1 MTATSRLLSDHG
13 SGEWGISALRR
24 VSVFRGFARGSAL
37 MLAVVGAHPAGAET
51 LAQAVY
57 AAYFG
62 NPTILAQ
69 RAQLRALN
77 ERYVQARGAF
87 GFSADASIA
96 YQTQHAAVGNTVFDS
111 LTGVPAVATQS
122 FNASTQSE
130 TFTVVQPL
138 YSGGR
143 NHAALQGAMANIF
156 VGYQNVR
163 REEARIL
170 EQVIDAYVDV
180 QRDQQIVGISEE
192 NLKLLLGQVD
202 QTRAE
207 LAVKEATLTDRDQ
220 GFARLA
226 AGQAQI
232 VLARSHLQN
241 SESTYRAL
249 VGHDPDQLA
258 PPPSLPEIAATLDAI
273 ETVAEESSPLLLA
286 AEYQERSSRAGIL
299 AAKAET
305 RPTISLRGDVNQ
317 GPLLPYD
324 SQLKNNNQTLQVVM
338 SIPIFSSG
346 QTSSRIREARDLN
359 DSDADQLEDARR
371 QVKLTVSQ
379 AWEQMHSNLQAQDLY
394 DKQVEAQSGVYKGT
408 KLEQRYALRSTLDI
422 LNAAQELN
430 NARINRA
437 NAAHD
442 AYAGRVALLGA
453 SGRLEPGLFG
463 IVVPRDL
470 LDPDLHL
477 LDKRDTV
484 LWVGLFNRIDA
495 IGQEN
500 VVRP

>member
-1 MTATSRLLSDHG
+1 M
-13 SGEWGISALRR
+13 SGENEGEPALRLFARASALTL
-24 VSVFRGFARGSAL
+24 AL
-37 MLAVVGAHPAGAET
+37 CGACPAAAET

-57 AAYFG
+57 AAYYN

-77 ERYVQARGAF
+77 ERYVQARSAF
-87 GFSADASIA
+87 GFTADASIA
-96 YQTQHAAVGNTVFDS
+96 YQTQHAAVGNTVFDP
-111 LTGVPAVATQS
+111 LTNTPAVATQS

-143 NHAALQGAMANIF
+143 NHAALQQAMANIF

-163 REEARIL
+163 QQEARIL
-170 EQVIDAYVDV
+170 EQVIDAYIDV
-180 QRDQQIVGISEE
+180 QRDQQIVAISEE
-192 NLKLLLGQVD
+192 NLKLLQGQVE

-226 AGQAQI
+226 SGQAQI
-232 VLARSHLQN
+232 VLARAHLQN
-241 SESTYRAL
+241 SESSYRAL
-249 VGHDPDQLA
+249 VGHDPNQLA
-258 PPPSLPEIAATLDAI
+258 PPPPLPELAPTLEAFDTLAQQN
-273 ETVAEESSPLLLA
+273 SPALLA
-286 AEYQERSSRAGIL
+286 AEYQERSSRASIL

-305 RPTISLRGDVNQ
+305 RPNVSLRGDVNQ

-324 SQLKNNNQTLQVVM
+324 SQLKDNNQTLRVVM
-338 SIPIFSSG
+338 SIPLFSSG
-346 QTSSRIREARDLN
+346 QTSARIREARDLN
-359 DSDADQLEDARR
+359 DSDANQLENARR
-371 QVKLTVSQ
+371 QVRLAVSQ
-379 AWEQMHSNLQAQDLY
+379 AWEQMHANLAAQDLY
-394 DKQVEAQSGVYKGT
+394 DTQVQAQAGVYKGT
-408 KLEQRYALRSTLDI
+408 RLEQRYALRSTLDI

-430 NARINRA
+430 NARIARA
-437 NAAHD
+437 DAAHD
-442 AYAGRVALLGA
+442 AYAGHAALLGA
-453 SGRLEPGLFG
+453 SGKLEPGLFG

-470 LDPDLHL
+470 LDPDIHL

-484 LWVGLFNRIDA
+484 LWVGLFNRLDA